1 MRALLFGSL
10 FLIPFAAGSG
20 QEKDQNQGFKVV
32 MTHSLSGPE
41 MYKTWCAPCHGV
53 DGKGNGPAAAA
64 LKKAPA
70 DLTLLSRNN
79 HGRFPVERVRDYVEG
94 KDVGAIQAH
103 GSREMPIWGDVFRSI
118 ADTPQ
123 AVTYRL
129 VTLSTY
135 LESLQVK

>member
-1 MRALLFGSL
+1 MRALLCGSL
-10 FLIPFAAGSG
+10 LLIPFTFAFAQSNGNKI
-20 QEKDQNQGFKVV
+20 EI
-32 MTHSLSGPE
+32 THSLSGPE
-41 MYKTWCAPCHGV
+41 MYKTWCATCHGV

-70 DLTLLSRNN
+70 DLTALAKNN
-79 HGRFPVERVRDYVEG
+79 HGKFPTERVRDFIEG
-94 KDVGAIQAH
+94 KDVVPAH
-103 GSREMPIWGDVFRSI
+103 GSREMPIWGDIFRTI

-123 AVTYRL
+123 AVTYRV